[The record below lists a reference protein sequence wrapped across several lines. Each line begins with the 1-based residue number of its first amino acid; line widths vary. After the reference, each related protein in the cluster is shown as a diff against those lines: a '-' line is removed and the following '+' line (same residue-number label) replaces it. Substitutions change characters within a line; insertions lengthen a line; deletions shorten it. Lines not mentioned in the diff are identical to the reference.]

1 MSDASR
7 KDISDKIADKVT
19 PDKSKSTVDKVGD
32 KTTGAADKVARDAV
46 PDSQK
51 STTQSAADKASRTG
65 DESDNMFHPHHHHA
79 DKKIDKK
86 VDIADKKAD
95 IADKK
100 ADVADKKA
108 DLKTDKKPLL

>member
-32 KTTGAADKVARDAV
+32 KTSGAADKVARDAV

-51 STTQSAADKASRTG
+51 STTQSAADKVSRTG
-65 DESDNMFHPHHHHA
+65 DES
-79 DKKIDKK
+79 
-86 VDIADKKAD
+86 V
-95 IADKK
+95 
-100 ADVADKKA
+100 
-108 DLKTDKKPLL
+108 TDKVKGALGMDKH